1 MNRVHGG
8 KYSYARYLFTNRSE
22 DILGI
27 FRGGACDAVGVTY
40 RDPKPGTVSI
50 ARRPDILSLDSF
62 IGPKS

>member
-8 KYSYARYLFTNRSE
+8 KYIYARYLFTNRSE
-22 DILGI
+22 DILEI
-27 FRGGACDAVGVTY
+27 FRGACDAVGVTY

-50 ARRPDILSLDSF
+50 ARRPDVLSLDPF